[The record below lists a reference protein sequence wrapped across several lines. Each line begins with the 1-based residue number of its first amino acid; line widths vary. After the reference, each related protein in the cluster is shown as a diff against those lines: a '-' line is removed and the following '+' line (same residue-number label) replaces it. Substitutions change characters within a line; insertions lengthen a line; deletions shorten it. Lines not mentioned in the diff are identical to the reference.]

1 MFQSSIIHYARFFVP
16 TLNIIFYFRQPNY
29 VRTIE
34 DEVELQRQRKL
45 KELQEKGIKGTPVT
59 EETFKLWQERKRKV
73 KEDAVKKLVN
83 AEMKKRK
90 GGKGLSILSGR
101 ELFAYKQDLFK
112 DDENE
117 DENEDAIQKE
127 ASLEDNGESKLVDED
142 DEAIEKIAEK
152 VESDLFLDGD
162 DDELEDLDDMDDE

>member
-1 MFQSSIIHYARFFVP
+1 MEFNEI
-16 TLNIIFYFRQPNY
+16 
-29 VRTIE
+29 
-34 DEVELQRQRKL
+34 
-45 KELQEKGIKGTPVT
+45 
-59 EETFKLWQERKRKV
+59 
-73 KEDAVKKLVN
+73 
-83 AEMKKRK
+83 
-90 GGKGLSILSGR
+90 
-101 ELFAYKQDLFK
+101 FAYKQDLFK

-162 DDELEDLDDMDDE
+162 DDELEDLDELEKQIKSTEKYYSNDVDLARLSLENIVFPLISITLISMIDTNLQKQLLYNLEIIV